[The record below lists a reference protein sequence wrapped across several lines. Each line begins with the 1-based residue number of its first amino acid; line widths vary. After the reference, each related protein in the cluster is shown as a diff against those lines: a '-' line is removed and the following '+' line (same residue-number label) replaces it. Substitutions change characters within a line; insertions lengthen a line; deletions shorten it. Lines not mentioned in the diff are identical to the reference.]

1 MFRSYWYGE
10 ELTPSAIMCM
20 NSFLTHGF
28 VYELYSYD
36 VPRLVPQ
43 RVVLRPAETI
53 VQAPENMASGT
64 DPSRFSNWF
73 RYNLLDRLGGWW
85 VDTDVVCNTASIPA
99 AEIASAVEDRH
110 GTVAAGTLKFPV
122 GHAAVREL
130 LARYADADRDPS
142 WGTVGPKLV
151 TQVLSGAEFDPYLW
165 KRQDVYP
172 IHWVESW
179 KLLLPE
185 FRDELRDRTK
195 QSVFVHLYTSMWR
208 RNFFRFDEREVMPLG
223 GSFLRDLYDE
233 YGCGVTLPELQR
245 TEEAALR
252 RSIDEFLALEWV
264 KEVLTTELIPASRV
278 S

>member
-1 MFRSYWYGE
+1 MRMKGIVSGRRLPVELRRDRSRSHHQLVQVPGYARWGASAPILQWCHGCGE
-10 ELTPSAIMCM
+10 AAAWETSEHRDVPFLLVWRRTDALGDYVI

-110 GTVAAGTLKFPV
+110 GTVAAGTLES
-122 GHAAVREL
+122 R
-130 LARYADADRDPS
+130 
-142 WGTVGPKLV
+142 WGTPLSVSSPATPTQTAIQLGHGGPKLV
-151 TQVLSGAEFDPYLW
+151 TQVLSAP
-165 KRQDVYP
+165 
-172 IHWVESW
+172 SST
-179 KLLLPE
+179 
-185 FRDELRDRTK
+185 RTSGSGK
-195 QSVFVHLYTSMWR
+195 TSTRSTGSVV
-208 RNFFRFDEREVMPLG
+208 
-223 GSFLRDLYDE
+223 
-233 YGCGVTLPELQR
+233 
-245 TEEAALR
+245 EAA
-252 RSIDEFLALEWV
+252 
-264 KEVLTTELIPASRV
+264 PARAPG
-278 S
+278 